1 MHLNKSNED
10 YLKQIYLLSD
20 QTTDIKTSTLSA
32 CLNVSPAAV
41 TDQVKK
47 LAALGLVDYQPYKG
61 VILTDLGQTVGR
73 NMVRRHRVL
82 ELFLHDVLGLRWDEV
97 HTEAE
102 RLEHAVSDMLIS
114 KMAETLGN
122 PQFDPHGDPIP
133 SVGGDMP
140 AHQEG
145 VLLSEC
151 PVGFN
156 GTVVRV
162 LSNDTDF
169 LKCLDAHGVALSR
182 VVELVS
188 RQEFDGA
195 VHVKVNTRLTT
206 FSQHLADNI
215 VLVPVDQTGVSRK

>member
-20 QTTDIKTSTLSA
+20 ETADIKTSTLSA

-41 TDQVKK
+41 TDQIKK

-61 VILTDLGQTVGR
+61 VVLTDLGQTVGR

-82 ELFLHDVLGLRWDEV
+82 ELFLHEVLGLRWDEV

-102 RLEHAVSDMLIS
+102 RLEHAVSDMLIE

-133 SVGGDMP
+133 SSGGEMP
-140 AHQEG
+140 AHQQG
-145 VLLSEC
+145 VLLSKC

-156 GTVVRV
+156 GAIVRV
-162 LSNDTDF
+162 LSNDTAF
-169 LKCLDAHGVALSR
+169 LKCLDAHGVALSS
-182 VVELVS
+182 VVELLD
-188 RQEFDGA
+188 RQDFDRSLQ
-195 VHVKVNTRLTT
+195 VKVNDRLTT
-206 FSQHLADNI
+206 FSQHLAENI
-215 VLVPVDQTGVSRK
+215 IVVPVDQAGVSRQ